1 PRGRHGPAVAGPP
14 GAARRV
20 LLPPPVPGLRP
31 PGRGRQAGAG
41 RGGVRR
47 AAAAGQPAAAG
58 VRGGAARDGRPG
70 GGVPAGADRAG
81 RPALHAAEVPHP
93 PAGRRARGGDPVE
106 RGRRTPDA
114 VVLPLPAPHLPR
126 RAAPAVERPARRH
139 EPGRPA
145 PRTAVLRRPVQP
157 DLPRLRG
164 PAPDAHRHHRARAGA
179 RAARGHLD
187 RGPGAVRQRLHRHL
201 VAVAGRLHPAAH
213 RRHARPADG
222 ELTTMTLPVPAPRAQ
237 GVTPVLPVVA
247 VVVVLALPLGP
258 GGGGPGPADA
268 LSALVVVYCAV
279 RLLRGRR
286 RPLPRTAAVV
296 FGLPVVAL
304 ALAAVTAVS
313 PAAGLSGLG
322 RYLQV
327 FVLVPLAVLL
337 LIRDRRDFRLPA
349 WALVGLA
356 VWQGAVGVHQYVTRT
371 GASYQGQPV
380 RAVGT
385 FGAQD
390 VMGMATVVSLG
401 LVCALGLALG
411 RAPLRERLV
420 AAGFVL
426 VLLPPLALSFSR
438 GAWIATAVACT
449 VQLLPAGL
457 RRALAAG
464 AVVAAVAVV
473 LAGGFGVGQSMV
485 QERVGSITRVTD
497 TPDQSVTDRYTMWAA
512 AAGMWRE
519 QPLTGVGL
527 KGFPEHRDSH
537 ASLALSSGSDT

>member
-1 PRGRHGPAVAGPP
+1 
-14 GAARRV
+14 
-20 LLPPPVPGLRP
+20 
-31 PGRGRQAGAG
+31 
-41 RGGVRR
+41 
-47 AAAAGQPAAAG
+47 
-58 VRGGAARDGRPG
+58 
-70 GGVPAGADRAG
+70 
-81 RPALHAAEVPHP
+81 
-93 PAGRRARGGDPVE
+93 
-106 RGRRTPDA
+106 
-114 VVLPLPAPHLPR
+114 
-126 RAAPAVERPARRH
+126 
-139 EPGRPA
+139 
-145 PRTAVLRRPVQP
+145 
-157 DLPRLRG
+157 
-164 PAPDAHRHHRARAGA
+164 
-179 RAARGHLD
+179 
-187 RGPGAVRQRLHRHL
+187 
-201 VAVAGRLHPAAH
+201 
-213 RRHARPADG
+213 
-222 ELTTMTLPVPAPRAQ
+222 MTLPVPAPRAQ

-449 VQLLPAGL
+449 VQLLLAGL

-473 LAGGFGVGQSMV
+473 LAGGFGVGQSML

-537 ASLALSSGSDT
+537 ASLALSSGSDTEGAGAAFRRQPLLSPHNMYLLVLAEQGLIGLLALAGGWLALLGCAVRGVWRARRSGGPGLDCGLVACGLLVRLLTDFSYADIGGPSTVLTAVCLGLAAWWALAGA